1 MSEIITKDNERV
13 SRLFGSLEHM
23 LSGIER
29 LVANHRPTLGGER
42 FLTDKEV
49 SARLKV
55 SRRTLQEWRTNGQ
68 IAYISLGGKVLY
80 KESEIQKMLEKYHQK
95 AWQ

>member
-13 SRLFGSLEHM
+13 VRLFSSLDRM

-29 LVANHRPTLGGER
+29 LVANHRPALGGER

-80 KESEIQKMLEKYHQK
+80 KESEIQMMLEKYHQK
-95 AWQ
+95 VWQ